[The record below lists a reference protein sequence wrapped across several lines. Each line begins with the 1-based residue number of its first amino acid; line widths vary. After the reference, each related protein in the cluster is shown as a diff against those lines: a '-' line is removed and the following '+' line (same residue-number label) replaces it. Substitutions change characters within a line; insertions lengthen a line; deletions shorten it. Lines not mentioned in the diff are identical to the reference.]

1 MADVVYWGN
10 NSTTAGEYTAP
21 KEVASV
27 AIAQLSGGIKVDWSA
42 ASGIP
47 ADIDVLEGNT
57 YRNELV
63 DDIPR
68 IRNSACLRLSTEDAG
83 VYTIFGRWGSCSG
96 SRSYSTSGSYLR
108 IEVYSEPCLGSYPQ
122 CGEPFR
128 LVYGLRLNGTW
139 HYINGDV
146 SWGLRDVSLT
156 KTSDIADNP
165 RLFKRRISSEQ
176 TNDFSERLTSINPSV
191 SLIPGGCAIA
201 IAYTDSSTE
210 QIPLSECYQWAR
222 FRDDQEC
229 PEGTCT
235 VDCGDHRCC
244 YDPNT
249 GIAVK
254 VIPL

>member
-1 MADVVYWGN
+1 MVTRIIYGN
-10 NSTTAGEYTAP
+10 GGVKAGEYIAP
-21 KEVASV
+21 KDVGSV
-27 AIAQLSGGIKVDWSA
+27 AIVELPGEILVDWSMA
-42 ASGIP
+42 TGIP
-47 ADIDVLEGNT
+47 GDIDVLDGNT

-139 HYINGDV
+139 HYINGAV

-191 SLIPGGCAIA
+191 SLIPGGCALS
-201 IAYTDSSTE
+201 IAYTDNSSE
-210 QIPLSECYQWAR
+210 QIPLSECYEWALIVIDCPQWVCDTLDNLIDLVGN
-222 FRDDQEC
+222 F
-229 PEGTCT
+229 
-235 VDCGDHRCC
+235 
-244 YDPNT
+244 
-249 GIAVK
+249 
-254 VIPL
+254 